1 MPSTQDNTKSML
13 PSRKGARLTEDQ
25 IHAAAKHKL
34 AVNRD
39 YYNDTLNS
47 NREAAYAY
55 YRGEMPAASEAH
67 DSTIVSTDVSDVIEW
82 VLPAIIKSFVESPD
96 VVRFDPVNPEDQCQ
110 ADLESDYVHHVF
122 MKKCGGFLKLYNH
135 IKDALLLKTGVFCTY
150 WDEGVTH
157 QKEEYSGYSEIEIAD
172 LLSPSDGS
180 EVQVLSTK
188 SYPVPVIDPL
198 TGSPVDG
205 EPEILHDLVVRR
217 FRRRGRPVVENC
229 TPDGFVVDLSHDSI
243 DLSEVSWC
251 AYSTVKPRAYLLS
264 LGYNEDKVDALKG
277 ADSALA
283 AYVNEVRYYR
293 EDVERENIEENETA
307 DKTQDLVDLHR
318 VYHRLDADGD
328 GYEEQYIIILGGPNG
343 EEMLDYYEVP
353 ENPFSAS
360 TPFIAA
366 HKFYGYSLF
375 DKLKQVANHKT
386 KLLRMM
392 EDNLDL
398 QNNPRKKVL
407 RGRANL
413 DDVLSVRVGGVWR
426 MDQPDAVT
434 EVPTIPIDQTAG
446 ALLSY
451 YDKIRTERSGVDP
464 NAESIAK
471 IMPEESMN
479 SAVERVLS
487 AKEEI
492 VGLLIRVF
500 AETGVKDMFL
510 KLRGLMMRYNPREE
524 IVQLRNKWT
533 TINPGNWVE
542 RSDTTIV
549 VGLGTGDRIKKS
561 TGLQM
566 VFGMQQQAMAGGLQ
580 GILVSPERMAFTI
593 GEMIRV
599 QGLGDPEDYVLDP
612 ALIAKDPR
620 NIDTP
625 RGQEMARA
633 QQLLQ
638 QQAQQAAQQQA
649 AQQQAQ
655 QAQAQMMAQIQMQ
668 IAQMQEETKRMTAQM
683 KAQSEQSSL
692 QAEVGKFM
700 EEMRFKYDELEAKFQ
715 TDQAKEA
722 SKAGQAMMQAAVTRQ
737 AAVEQSQS
745 RREVAEMQ
753 QVTSL
758 AVAEKQKEAAEAN
771 EPRMTEGESDD

>member
-1 MPSTQDNTKSML
+1 ML
-13 PSRKGARLTEDQ
+13 PAKKGKPLTKDQ
-25 IHAAAKHKL
+25 IHSAAKVKL

-82 VLPAIIKSFVESPD
+82 VLPAILKSFVESPD
-96 VVRFDPVNPEDQCQ
+96 VVRFDPVNPEDQEQ

-122 MKKCGGFLKLYNH
+122 MKKCAGFLKLYNH

-150 WDEGVTH
+150 WDEGITH
-157 QKEEYSGYSEIEIAD
+157 QKEEYSARPEVEIAD

-180 EVQVLSTK
+180 EVQVISAK
-188 SYPVPVIDPL
+188 SYPVPVIDPM
-198 TGSPVDG
+198 TGAPVDG
-205 EPEILHDLVVRR
+205 EPEVLHDLVVRR
-217 FRRRGRPVVENC
+217 FRRHGRPVVENC
-229 TPDGFVVDLSHDSI
+229 TPEGFVVDLSHNSI
-243 DLSEVSWC
+243 DLSGVPWC
-251 AYSTVKPRAYLLS
+251 AYSTIKSRAYLLS
-264 LGYNEDKVDALKG
+264 LGYDEDKVEALKG
-277 ADSALA
+277 SDSALA
-283 AYVNEVRYYR
+283 AYTNEVRYHR
-293 EDVERENIEENETA
+293 EDVERENFEENETA
-307 DKTQDLVDLHR
+307 DGTQDLVDLHR
-318 VYHRLDADGD
+318 VYAHLDADGD

-343 EEMLDYYEVP
+343 EEILDYYEVP

-375 DKLKQVANHKT
+375 DKLKQIANHKT
-386 KLLRMM
+386 KLLRMI

-413 DDVLSVRVGGVWR
+413 DDVLSIRVGGIWR
-426 MDQPDAVT
+426 MDQPDAVV

-446 ALLSY
+446 TLLAY

-542 RSDTTIV
+542 RTDTTIV

-561 TGLQM
+561 AGLQM
-566 VFGMQQQAMAGGLQ
+566 VYGMQQQAMAGGLQ

-599 QGLGDPEDYVLDP
+599 QGLGDPDDYVLDP
-612 ALIAKDPR
+612 ALISKDQR
-620 NIDTP
+620 NINTP
-625 RGQEMARA
+625 RGQEMVRA
-633 QQLLQ
+633 MQLQQ
-638 QQAQQAAQQQA
+638 QQAQQADQQ
-649 AQQQAQ
+649 QQQAQ
-655 QAQAQMMAQIQMQ
+655 QQAQMMAQLQMQ
-668 IAQMQEETKRMTAQM
+668 IAQMQEETKRMVAQM
-683 KAQSEQSSL
+683 KAQSDQSTL
-692 QAEVGKFM
+692 QAEVGQFM

-737 AAVEQSQS
+737 AAVEQSRS
-745 RREVAEMQ
+745 RREVTQMQ
-753 QVTSL
+753 AAASL

-771 EPRMTEGESDD
+771 EPKMSEGKSDED